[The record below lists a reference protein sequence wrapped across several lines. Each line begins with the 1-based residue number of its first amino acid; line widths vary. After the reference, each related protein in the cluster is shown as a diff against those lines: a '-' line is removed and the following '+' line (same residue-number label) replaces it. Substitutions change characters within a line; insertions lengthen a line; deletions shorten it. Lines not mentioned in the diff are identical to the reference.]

1 MMVRCGMKWEK
12 LPQKL
17 NKGQIFASPAGEGK
31 MTRKGKKRKTKR
43 KMRKKERK
51 ERNWYRH

>member
-1 MMVRCGMKWEK
+1 MKWEK

-31 MTRKGKKRKTKR
+31 MTRKGKI
-43 KMRKKERK
+43 RKKKEKCEKKEKKRRK
-51 ERNWYRH
+51 LFE